1 MGDFS
6 SWLQDNWYEFGTL
19 LAEFA
24 FVAGCAWFAAN
35 VLRTVQALQD
45 QISGLLKFLLTP
57 TVPRSFVSPSDKEA
71 LAEGISSWLAP
82 SEKSTSKPE
91 PLPIRPNRF
100 ALASSHVMLW
110 MQGPM
115 SSPAAPWR
123 RIAKWLQAPM

>member
-6 SWLQDNWYEFGTL
+6 SWFQDNWYEFGTL

-24 FVAGCAWFAAN
+24 FLAGCAWFGAN
-35 VLRTVQALQD
+35 ILKIIRALQD
-45 QISGLLKFLLTP
+45 QIGELLKLSLP
-57 TVPRSFVSPSDKEA
+57 TAPRSFVSPSAKEA

-82 SEKSTSKPE
+82 SEKPASAPE
-91 PLPIRPNRF
+91 PLSSRPSRF

-115 SSPAAPWR
+115 SSPASWR
-123 RIAKWLQAPM
+123 RIAKWLQSPM